1 MNEDDLERFMRFG
14 PILFARFSD
23 SNTQTATNSAFNAVG
38 SNGKV
43 YTYPICVKDI
53 RALHARNFLFLK
65 RNLQLKPTNCLTF
78 SIKQVLIPVKG
89 PGGANGLLAGN

>member
-1 MNEDDLERFMRFG
+1 MYIFLISEIDGDDLERFMRYG

-43 YTYPICVKDI
+43 SNLCSIHTDKI
-53 RALHARNFLFLK
+53 R
-65 RNLQLKPTNCLTF
+65 
-78 SIKQVLIPVKG
+78 S
-89 PGGANGLLAGN
+89 NGTVTK